1 MDVIRFARRRE
12 LGLLGTS
19 LYFNIYILDS
29 EISPQNNIV
38 QISWDGLID
47 GDTPQFRYNQL
58 LPLKMQ
64 SSLVPRCFE
73 VKLLSFITI
82 W

>member
-1 MDVIRFARRRE
+1 MQMTQMDVIRFARRRE

-38 QISWDGLID
+38 QIS
-47 GDTPQFRYNQL
+47 
-58 LPLKMQ
+58 
-64 SSLVPRCFE
+64 
-73 VKLLSFITI
+73 
-82 W
+82 